1 MALATKNWCFLKKYN
16 TRDTLTTNH
25 IPHATIFNFLLQT
38 SKSSLNWI
46 KIANFKFIML
56 QLCHLIIFGTLLI
69 LNEAYIMGRMGLS
82 SRMSKNT
89 EMRSRSKSSILLKA
103 KTSSS
108 SSLDSEPLLRMGH
121 GYDIHRLKEGGK
133 LVIAGVEIPY
143 ELGADAHSDG
153 DAVYHSIVDAILG
166 ALSTNKDIGMLFPD
180 NDPQWKGADSSIFMN
195 EAVKIMNE
203 RGYRIGNVDVT
214 LILQKPK
221 VKDFKQG
228 MKDNIV
234 RLLET
239 VQDRVNVKARTHEK
253 VDSVGE
259 CRSYECHVV
268 VVLEKC
274 QKTIKK

>member
-1 MALATKNWCFLKKYN
+1 
-16 TRDTLTTNH
+16 
-25 IPHATIFNFLLQT
+25 
-38 SKSSLNWI
+38 
-46 KIANFKFIML
+46 ML
-56 QLCHLIIFGTLLI
+56 QLYFLIILGSFLI
-69 LNEAYIMGRMGLS
+69 LNEAYVMGRMGLS
-82 SRMSKNT
+82 SRMSGNIIK
-89 EMRSRSKSSILLKA
+89 SKSSRKLEA
-103 KTSSS
+103 TV

-195 EAVKIMNE
+195 EAVRIMKE

-234 RLLET
+234 KLLET

-274 QKTIKK
+274 